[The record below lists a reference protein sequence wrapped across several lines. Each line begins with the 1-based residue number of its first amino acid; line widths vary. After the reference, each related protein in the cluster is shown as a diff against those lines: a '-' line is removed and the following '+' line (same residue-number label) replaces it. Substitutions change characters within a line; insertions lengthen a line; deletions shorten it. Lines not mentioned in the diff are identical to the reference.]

1 MKILRSAMQSLESE
15 QTRVKMS
22 GPLAQVYSEAL
33 NVLYHRREGG
43 DINPVLE
50 SYDEDVLAIAAAA
63 ADEQIPTLPEI
74 IEGVEVFALP
84 RSEVTPERV
93 VEITQELAQ
102 VEPEQFLLVTD
113 ACEPGANGQTGNI
126 ENTEAIAAIEPL
138 VTHLGGR
145 VVHSFPAMVREL
157 CR

>member
-1 MKILRSAMQSLESE
+1 MQSLESE
-15 QTRVKMS
+15 NSKVKMT

-33 NVLYHRREGG
+33 DVLYRRRQGA

-50 SYDEDVLAIAAAA
+50 SIDDDVLAMAAAA
-63 ADEQIPTLPEI
+63 ADEHVPELPDL

-84 RSEVTPERV
+84 RSEVTPESV
-93 VEITQELAQ
+93 VAITQELAR
-102 VEPEQFLLVTD
+102 VDPEEFLLVTD
-113 ACEPGANGQTGNI
+113 ATEPGATGESGNL
-126 ENTEAIAAIEPL
+126 EHTEAIAAIESL
-138 VTHLGGR
+138 VLHLGGR